1 VTYWW
6 LIQQFC
12 VFFACCFERFFL
24 PDSIMIAAQKIAR
37 MPLFFGRPVNLMAA
51 RQSKSLAT
59 NPVATENA
67 SALEDFK
74 PAAE

>member
-1 VTYWW
+1 
-6 LIQQFC
+6 
-12 VFFACCFERFFL
+12 
-24 PDSIMIAAQKIAR
+24 MIAAQKIAR

-51 RQSKSLAT
+51 RQSKSLTT